1 MGMKLP
7 EWRNGAS
14 RVRLTLYAATGHAD
28 AVIKPNERQEAFLKA
43 LSVGDR
49 IGTREFLKR
58 FGAGI
63 SERQAR
69 RDLGELEDA
78 GFLERVGAG
87 PTTAY
92 ERTEKPR

>member
-1 MGMKLP
+1 MK
-7 EWRNGAS
+7 RDS
-14 RVRLTLYAATGHAD
+14 
-28 AVIKPNERQEAFLKA
+28 KQETKVTKIVTKSA
-43 LSVGDR
+43 LSFGDR